1 MDLGQPAGEPGTP
14 ADATQPGT
22 GRLPVRLRVQLGAH
36 IGQVYTMSGDTLTIG
51 RAPDNDLVL
60 DDVQV
65 SRYHA
70 RLLRRG
76 NEVILEDLGSTNG
89 SLVNGRRISGRHALQ
104 PTETIAI
111 GSTVFSVEGFAAPDT
126 LGMVPV
132 SSLSRERQPSA
143 ASATPRGPSE
153 PPARGGVP
161 WPVIVGLAG
170 LLIVVILILAL
181 GGMLSFL
188 LSTQATPIAPSVPS
202 IFVQSPV
209 AGSEVRVNQPV
220 TVSAIASDANGV
232 SRVEL
237 WVAGVLVAQQQVA
250 EGQLA
255 TTLPVE
261 LRWTPTAPGG
271 YTLQIKAYNTL
282 GAVSQPTALLVIA
295 VPEPSAGVTSTPG
308 DANTDGG
315 RAIAVT
321 TADLNVRAGPGQDF
335 LVLGLAPAGTELEVV
350 GRNPEGTWWQVI
362 YPTDSDGRGWVF
374 ANFTRAENTDNV
386 PVVVT
391 PVPTPAAP
399 TATPPPSPTY
409 TRVVV
414 TQPRPSATPTPEPTP
429 APTPVSPT
437 GPVVEL
443 SVTRSPIGPGE
454 CATLQWHIENI
465 RAAFLSGGDL
475 RDLGITGP
483 YGSREVCL
491 SVTTTYVLR
500 ADTESGIIE
509 RSATI
514 EVVATNLPNAQTITL
529 NAASVTVNNEGT
541 QLSGAAAGDDADNRG
556 MRVIVSFDLS
566 PLRSATIGAAQL
578 DLAAF
583 EVVGNPFVS
592 LGLLAI
598 DNLDYQAAPSLE
610 NYARQAPLL
619 ATIDAAPRLSQPVDL
634 TNALTRAVDMGAP
647 ALALRLGFA
656 NDTNQNNSDD
666 YVRWNNVRLL
676 VQLR

>member
-1 MDLGQPAGEPGTP
+1 MDLGQPPGDPGTS
-14 ADATQPGT
+14 ADATQPGA
-22 GRLPVRLRVQLGAH
+22 GRPSVRLRVQLGAH

-76 NEVILEDLGSTNG
+76 DELILEDLGSTNG

-111 GSTVFSVEGFAAPDT
+111 GGTVFSIEGFAAPDT
-126 LGMVPV
+126 LGMAPV
-132 SSLSRERQPSA
+132 SSLSRARQQPAGTVTPRPASA
-143 ASATPRGPSE
+143 AAT
-153 PPARGGVP
+153 RGGVP
-161 WPVIVGLAG
+161 WAVIAGLAG

-188 LSTQATPIAPSVPS
+188 LSTQATPPAPSVPS

-220 TVSAIASDANGV
+220 TVSAVASDANGV
-232 SRVEL
+232 ARVEL

-271 YTLQIKAYNTL
+271 YTLQIRAYNTL

-295 VPEPSAGVTSTPG
+295 VPEPAAAVTSTPA
-308 DANTDGG
+308 DASPDSGK
-315 RAIAVT
+315 AVAVT

-335 LVLGLAPAGTELEVV
+335 LVLGLAPAGTALEIV

-374 ANFTRAENTDNV
+374 ANFTRAENADNV

-399 TATPPPSPTY
+399 TATPSPSPTY

-414 TQPRPSATPTPEPTP
+414 TQPRPSATPTPVPTPEPTP
-429 APTPVSPT
+429 VPPT
-437 GPVVEL
+437 GPIVEL
-443 SVTRSPIGPGE
+443 SVTRSPIGVGE
-454 CATLQWHIENI
+454 CTTLQWHIENI

-491 SVTTTYVLR
+491 NVTTTYVLR
-500 ADTESGIIE
+500 ADSDSGVIE

-514 EVVATNLPNAQTITL
+514 EVLATNLPNAQTITL
-529 NAASVTVNNEGT
+529 NAAVVTVNNQGT
-541 QLSGAAAGDDADNRG
+541 QIAGAAAGDDADNRG
-556 MRVIVSFDLS
+556 MRAIVSFDLS
-566 PLRSATIGAAQL
+566 PLRAATVAGAQL

-598 DNLDYQAAPSLE
+598 DNLDYQAAPSLD
-610 NYARQAPLL
+610 NYARQAPIL
-619 ATIDAAPRLSQPVDL
+619 ATIDAPPRLSQPVDL
-634 TNALTRAVDMGAP
+634 TNAVSRAVDMGAP
-647 ALALRLGFA
+647 VLALRLGFA
-656 NDTNQNNSDD
+656 NETNQNNSED
-666 YVRWNNVRLL
+666 YVRWNTVRLL
-676 VQLR
+676 VQQR